1 MSAPN
6 ESDENK
12 PAVGRMVIEGRRADG
27 AVFRPSDWA
36 ERLSG
41 VLAQYEKDRRMRYR
55 DCLRPITRDGKRCLV
70 VEPRL
75 HERDPS
81 MWKFVRDF
89 ATSNGL
95 KIHDDVQCDEI
106 DAPTDNT
113 TSSAS

>member
-1 MSAPN
+1 MSASN

-70 VEPRL
+70 VGPRL

-95 KIHDDVQCDEI
+95 KIHDDVQCDDMDVPVD
-106 DAPTDNT
+106 DA
-113 TSSAS
+113 TSSAR

>member
-1 MSAPN
+1 MSASN

-12 PAVGRMVIEGRRADG
+12 PAVGRMVIEGRLADG

-106 DAPTDNT
+106 DAPTGGT

>member
-1 MSAPN
+1 MSASN

-95 KIHDDVQCDEI
+95 KIHDDVQCDDMDVPVD
-106 DAPTDNT
+106 DA
-113 TSSAS
+113 TSSAR

>member
-1 MSAPN
+1 MSASN

-12 PAVGRMVIEGRRADG
+12 PVVGRMVIEGRRADG

-95 KIHDDVQCDEI
+95 KIHDDVQCDDMDVPVD
-106 DAPTDNT
+106 DA
-113 TSSAS
+113 TSSAR

>member
-1 MSAPN
+1 MSASN

-12 PAVGRMVIEGRRADG
+12 TAVGRMVIEGRRADG

-95 KIHDDVQCDEI
+95 KIHDDVHCDEI
-106 DAPTDNT
+106 DPPADDT